1 MQKSELQFFKSLLME
16 RKKQILSNISATN
29 SELSALHSCE
39 LNDDGDYA
47 CTLDNVRLDSTLIHK
62 QHQELRDIEHALG
75 KIAHGTYGQCEMCD
89 DDIGFAR
96 LKVKPHAHYCI
107 VCRPIA
113 EKSSSVTI

>member
-1 MQKSELQFFKSLLME
+1 MQKSELQFFKSLLMG
-16 RKKQILSNISATN
+16 RKKQILSNIAATN
-29 SELSALHSCE
+29 GELSALHGCE

-47 CTLDNVRLDSTLIHK
+47 CTLDNVRLDNTLILK
-62 QHQELRDIEHALG
+62 QQQELYEIENALG
-75 KIAHGTYGQCEMCD
+75 KISHGSYGQCEMCD

-96 LKVKPHAHYCI
+96 LKVKPHARYCI